1 MFLDPKASSIL
12 VSATAYSSDGPK
24 LLRQVVRDIKERMK
38 LVLLSSVYKVKGTAI
53 NPSHIHDLR
62 SVTTFEGL
70 SVVME
75 LSTDSPPDE
84 VLETL
89 RKIELLRK
97 SELLHRNISLN
108 LLFFEEI
115 TYMTPELTLP
125 HPDFHLRPE
134 LVIPAAEIWG
144 EHRHPVLGISLA
156 QLTRSFQ
163 NREWGEFFAQGQ
175 SLLDF

>member
-1 MFLDPKASSIL
+1 MDPNVSAIL

-24 LLRQVVRDIKERMK
+24 LLKQVVQDIQQGMK
-38 LVLLSSVYKVKGTAI
+38 LLTLSSVYKVKGTAI

-70 SVVME
+70 SVVMQLE
-75 LSTDSPPDE
+75 TDLAPLE
-84 VLETL
+84 VLELL

-108 LLFFEEI
+108 LLFFEDM

-144 EHRHPVLGISLA
+144 ERHHPVLGVSLS